1 MMLQRSFSSSKAWA
15 TLINDTAWDPSG
27 ASENNIVVW
36 KQLLRWEVE
45 SFEQE
50 ADPAEARGPVQ
61 NIKLEE
67 WTESDEIEREEAGEQ
82 ENEAKVKGEK
92 KVWKEN
98 ILRYKVP
105 DDVIVPI

>member
-61 NIKLEE
+61 NPNLKE
-67 WTESDEIEREEAGEQ
+67 WTENDERESWRTGER
-82 ENEAKVKGEK
+82 GEGQRGEES
-92 KVWKEN
+92 VKEN
-98 ILRYKVP
+98 ILRFQMM
-105 DDVIVPI
+105 